1 MFLRVKLLCSAL
13 FSEKYK
19 PESKNKSY
27 LMNIAGI
34 YIIRVLNSN
43 DYYIGS
49 ASNLFIRL
57 LQHPDKG
64 RVSSKQ
70 KGSIN
75 LYSLIRN
82 TDHSNISFEV
92 LQHSTNFLYKF
103 KELHPNVILN
113 TSRRRD

>member
-1 MFLRVKLLCSAL
+1 M
-13 FSEKYK
+13 
-19 PESKNKSY
+19 
-27 LMNIAGI
+27 
-34 YIIRVLNSN
+34 LNYN

-57 LQHPDKG
+57 LQHRDKG

-82 TDHSNISFEV
+82 TDHSYISFEV

-103 KELHPNVILN
+103 KELYPNVILN
-113 TSRRRD
+113 TNEIKLMQLLNLYECAVKEQSL